1 MSPGNQDRKID
12 QTAQPES
19 LELYLAR
26 NPYICY
32 ARIRGQVLA
41 INKSPHQLYTILK
54 GERAHMETSLHSANI
69 AVNDISNPPQ
79 IHEIEQEIEEGE
91 HHIHLPGPS
100 YWPLLL
106 SAAILVAVAGLLF
119 IPDNPW
125 LVIIA
130 VPFVLIGILGWG
142 LEDPMATTTHEA
154 PTYTPKKPAPPA
166 QQVLDKA
173 HEVVERI
180 VTFGST
186 AYSTHPI
193 KVEIESDQGSEGIVL
208 AIYGKT
214 ELQAQRQELED
225 ALRSV
230 DGVIDVKNFVIA
242 EDEILTMAYKRL
254 ENLKAQG
261 KLDGAQNISML
272 VENYILHLY
281 GDVPNSKIKY
291 TLEREMI
298 GIPGVKVVVNHIGLN
313 KDIPGNLGKTAN
325 KIGA

>member
-1 MSPGNQDRKID
+1 
-12 QTAQPES
+12 
-19 LELYLAR
+19 
-26 NPYICY
+26 
-32 ARIRGQVLA
+32 
-41 INKSPHQLYTILK
+41 
-54 GERAHMETSLHSANI
+54 METSLHSASL
-69 AVNDISNPPQ
+69 AVNDIINSPE
-79 IHEIEQEIEEGE
+79 IHDIYQEAEEEE

-106 SAAILVAVAGLLF
+106 SVAILVAVTGLLF

-125 LVIIA
+125 IFILA
-130 VPFVLIGILGWG
+130 APFVLIGILGWG
-142 LEDPMATTTHEA
+142 LEDPMGTTPTHQQIR
-154 PTYTPKKPAPPA
+154 PTVKRPAPPA

-173 HEVVERI
+173 REVAERI

-193 KVEIESDQGSEGIVL
+193 KIELESDQGCEGIIL

-214 ELQAQRQELED
+214 ELQAQRQELEA
-225 ALRSV
+225 ALRLV
-230 DGVIDVKNFVIA
+230 DGVLDVKNFVVA
-242 EDEILTMAYKRL
+242 EDEILPTAYRRL
-254 ENLKAQG
+254 DNLKAQS
-261 KLDGAQNISML
+261 KLDGAKNISML

-281 GDVPNSKIKY
+281 GDVPNTKMKY

-298 GIPGVKVVVNHIGLN
+298 GIPGVKVVVNHIGLD

>member
-1 MSPGNQDRKID
+1 
-12 QTAQPES
+12 
-19 LELYLAR
+19 
-26 NPYICY
+26 
-32 ARIRGQVLA
+32 
-41 INKSPHQLYTILK
+41 
-54 GERAHMETSLHSANI
+54 METSLHSTGI
-69 AVNDISNPPQ
+69 AVNDITSSLE
-79 IHEIEQEIEEGE
+79 IHDIHQEVEEGE

-100 YWPLLL
+100 YWPMLL
-106 SAAILVAVAGLLF
+106 SIAILVAVTGLLF

-125 LVIIA
+125 IVIIA
-130 VPFVLIGILGWG
+130 APFVLAGILGWG
-142 LEDPMATTTHEA
+142 LEDPMAITA
-154 PTYTPKKPAPPA
+154 TPQEPIHKVKRPAPPA

-173 HEVVERI
+173 REVVERI

-193 KVEIESDQGSEGIVL
+193 KVEIESDQGSEGTIL

-214 ELQAQRQELED
+214 ELQTQRQELEE

-242 EDEILTMAYKRL
+242 EDEILPVAYKRL

-281 GDVPNSKIKY
+281 GDVTNSKTKY
-291 TLEREMI
+291 ALEREMI

-325 KIGA
+325 KIGV

>member
-1 MSPGNQDRKID
+1 
-12 QTAQPES
+12 
-19 LELYLAR
+19 
-26 NPYICY
+26 
-32 ARIRGQVLA
+32 
-41 INKSPHQLYTILK
+41 
-54 GERAHMETSLHSANI
+54 METSLHGASI
-69 AVNDISNPPQ
+69 AVNDITSPPE
-79 IHEIEQEIEEGE
+79 IHEIRQEIEEGE

-106 SAAILVAVAGLLF
+106 SIAILIAVTGLLF

-130 VPFVLIGILGWG
+130 APFVLIGILGWG
-142 LEDPMATTTHEA
+142 LEDPMGGTTHEA
-154 PTYTPKKPAPPA
+154 PPIHAPKKPAPPA
-166 QQVLDKA
+166 QQVLDRA
-173 HEVVERI
+173 CEVIESV

-193 KVEIESDQGSEGIVL
+193 KIEIESDQGSEGIIL
-208 AIYGKT
+208 AVYGKT

-242 EDEILTMAYKRL
+242 EDEILAMAYKRL
-254 ENLKAQG
+254 ENLEAQS

-281 GDVPNSKIKY
+281 GDVPNSKMKY
-291 TLEREMI
+291 ALEREMI

-313 KDIPGNLGKTAN
+313 KDIPGNLGRTAN

>member
-1 MSPGNQDRKID
+1 
-12 QTAQPES
+12 
-19 LELYLAR
+19 
-26 NPYICY
+26 
-32 ARIRGQVLA
+32 
-41 INKSPHQLYTILK
+41 
-54 GERAHMETSLHSANI
+54 METSLHSADIALNNI
-69 AVNDISNPPQ
+69 TSSLQ
-79 IHEIEQEIEEGE
+79 LREIHQEIEEEE

-100 YWPLLL
+100 YWPMLL
-106 SAAILVAVAGLLF
+106 SIAILVAVTGLLF

-125 LVIIA
+125 LVILA
-130 VPFVLIGILGWG
+130 APFVLIGILGWG
-142 LEDPMATTTHEA
+142 LEDPMGTTTTQPA
-154 PTYTPKKPAPPA
+154 LTNKPQKPAPPA

-173 HEVVERI
+173 REVVERI

-193 KVEIESDQGSEGIVL
+193 KLDIESDQGSEGVILVV
-208 AIYGKT
+208 YGKT
-214 ELQAQRQELED
+214 ELQTQRQELED

-242 EDEILTMAYKRL
+242 EDAILPMAYQRL
-254 ENLKAQG
+254 ANLTAQG
-261 KLDGAQNISML
+261 KLDGAQHISML

-281 GDVPNSKIKY
+281 GDVPHSKMKY

-325 KIGA
+325 KIGV

>member
-1 MSPGNQDRKID
+1 
-12 QTAQPES
+12 
-19 LELYLAR
+19 
-26 NPYICY
+26 
-32 ARIRGQVLA
+32 
-41 INKSPHQLYTILK
+41 
-54 GERAHMETSLHSANI
+54 METSLHSADI
-69 AVNDISNPPQ
+69 AVNHISSSLE
-79 IHEIEQEIEEGE
+79 IHEIHQEAEEGE

-106 SAAILVAVAGLLF
+106 SVAILVAVAGLLF

-125 LVIIA
+125 VAIIA
-130 VPFVLIGILGWG
+130 APFVLIGILGWG
-142 LEDPMATTTHEA
+142 LEDPMGIA
-154 PTYTPKKPAPPA
+154 PIHQGSTLKAKRPAPPA
-166 QQVLDKA
+166 QQVLDRA
-173 HEVVERI
+173 REVVEGI

-193 KVEIESDQGSEGIVL
+193 KVEIESDQGSEGVILV
-208 AIYGKT
+208 IYGKT
-214 ELQAQRQELED
+214 ELQAQRQELET

-230 DGVIDVKNFVIA
+230 DGVIDVKNFVLA
-242 EDEILTMAYKRL
+242 EDEILPMAYKRL

-261 KLDGAQNISML
+261 KLDGAKNISML

-281 GDVPNSKIKY
+281 GDVPNSKMKY

-325 KIGA
+325 KIGV

>member
-1 MSPGNQDRKID
+1 
-12 QTAQPES
+12 
-19 LELYLAR
+19 
-26 NPYICY
+26 
-32 ARIRGQVLA
+32 
-41 INKSPHQLYTILK
+41 
-54 GERAHMETSLHSANI
+54 METSLHSANI
-69 AVNDISNPPQ
+69 PVNNISSPLE
-79 IHEIEQEIEEGE
+79 IHEIHPEIEEGQ

-106 SAAILVAVAGLLF
+106 SAAVLVAVTGLLF

-142 LEDPMATTTHEA
+142 LEDPMGTTTHKA
-154 PTYTPKKPAPPA
+154 PINIPKKAAPPA
-166 QQVLDKA
+166 QQVLDKSREA
-173 HEVVERI
+173 VEHT

-193 KVEIESDQGSEGIVL
+193 KVEIESDQGSEGIIL

-261 KLDGAQNISML
+261 KLDGAQHISTL

-281 GDVPNSKIKY
+281 GDVPNSKMKY
-291 TLEREMI
+291 TLERDLI

>member
-1 MSPGNQDRKID
+1 
-12 QTAQPES
+12 
-19 LELYLAR
+19 
-26 NPYICY
+26 
-32 ARIRGQVLA
+32 
-41 INKSPHQLYTILK
+41 
-54 GERAHMETSLHSANI
+54 METSLHSASL
-69 AVNDISNPPQ
+69 AVNDITNSLE
-79 IHEIEQEIEEGE
+79 IHDIHQEAEEEE

-125 LVIIA
+125 VVIIA
-130 VPFVLIGILGWG
+130 APFVLIGILGWG
-142 LEDPMATTTHEA
+142 LEDPMGA
-154 PTYTPKKPAPPA
+154 PAHQKSTPIVKKPAPPA
-166 QQVLDKA
+166 QQVLDRA
-173 HEVVERI
+173 RETAERI

-193 KVEIESDQGSEGIVL
+193 KIELESDQGSDGVIL

-214 ELQAQRQELED
+214 ELQAQRQELEE
-225 ALRSV
+225 ALRSI
-230 DGVIDVKNFVIA
+230 DGVLDVKNFVIA
-242 EDEILTMAYKRL
+242 EDAILPTAYQRL

-261 KLDGAQNISML
+261 KLDGAKNISML

-281 GDVPNSKIKY
+281 GDVPNSKMKY

-325 KIGA
+325 KVGV

>member
-1 MSPGNQDRKID
+1 
-12 QTAQPES
+12 
-19 LELYLAR
+19 
-26 NPYICY
+26 
-32 ARIRGQVLA
+32 
-41 INKSPHQLYTILK
+41 
-54 GERAHMETSLHSANI
+54 METSLHSADI
-69 AVNDISNPPQ
+69 AVNDISSPLQ
-79 IHEIEQEIEEGE
+79 IHGIQQEVEEGE
-91 HHIHLPGPS
+91 HQIHLPGPS

-106 SAAILVAVAGLLF
+106 SAAILIAVTGLLF

-130 VPFVLIGILGWG
+130 APFVLIGILGWG
-142 LEDPMATTTHEA
+142 LEDPMGTATTHQES
-154 PTYTPKKPAPPA
+154 TPKAKRPAPPA
-166 QQVLDKA
+166 QQVLDRA

-193 KVEIESDQGSEGIVL
+193 KVEIESDQGSEGVVL
-208 AIYGKT
+208 TIYGKT

-225 ALRSV
+225 ALRSM

-242 EDEILTMAYKRL
+242 EDEILPMAYKRF

-281 GDVPNSKIKY
+281 GDVPNSKMKY
-291 TLEREMI
+291 ALEREVI

-313 KDIPGNLGKTAN
+313 KDIPGNLGRTAN

>member
-1 MSPGNQDRKID
+1 
-12 QTAQPES
+12 
-19 LELYLAR
+19 
-26 NPYICY
+26 
-32 ARIRGQVLA
+32 
-41 INKSPHQLYTILK
+41 
-54 GERAHMETSLHSANI
+54 METSLYSANTT
-69 AVNDISNPPQ
+69 VNNLPNSLA
-79 IHEIEQEIEEGE
+79 IHEIHHEAEEGE

-106 SAAILVAVAGLLF
+106 SAAILVAVTGLLF

-125 LVIIA
+125 VTALA
-130 VPFVLIGILGWG
+130 APFVLIGILGWG
-142 LEDPMATTTHEA
+142 LEDPMGASSTHQEA
-154 PTYTPKKPAPPA
+154 SSQAKRPAPPA
-166 QQVLDKA
+166 QQVLESA
-173 HEVVERI
+173 REVAERV
-180 VTFGST
+180 VTCGST

-193 KVEIESDQGSEGIVL
+193 KVELESDQGSEGVVL

-225 ALRSV
+225 ALRLV
-230 DGVIDVKNFVIA
+230 EGVIDVKNFVIA
-242 EDEILTMAYKRL
+242 EDEILPTAYKRL

-261 KLDGAQNISML
+261 KLEGAQNILML

-281 GDVPNSKIKY
+281 GDVPNPKMKY

-298 GIPGVKVVVNHIGLN
+298 GIPGVKVIVNHIGLN

>member
-1 MSPGNQDRKID
+1 MK
-12 QTAQPES
+12 T
-19 LELYLAR
+19 
-26 NPYICY
+26 
-32 ARIRGQVLA
+32 
-41 INKSPHQLYTILK
+41 T
-54 GERAHMETSLHSANI
+54 LHSADI
-69 AVNDISNPPQ
+69 AVNPISSPLEIRE
-79 IHEIEQEIEEGE
+79 IHQQVAEEEE

-125 LVIIA
+125 IAILA

-142 LEDPMATTTHEA
+142 LEDPMGIA
-154 PTYTPKKPAPPA
+154 PTHQVPTPQVKKPAPPA
-166 QQVLDKA
+166 QIVLDKSR
-173 HEVVERI
+173 EVVERI
-180 VTFGST
+180 VTCSST

-193 KVEIESDQGSEGIVL
+193 KVEIESDQGSEGIIL

-230 DGVIDVKNFVIA
+230 HGVIEVKNFVIA
-242 EDEILTMAYKRL
+242 EDAILPMADQRL

-261 KLDGAQNISML
+261 KLDGVHDISML

-281 GDVPNSKIKY
+281 GDVPNTKMKY

-298 GIPGVKVVVNHIGLN
+298 GIPGVKVVVNHIGLD

-325 KIGA
+325 KIGV

>member
-1 MSPGNQDRKID
+1 
-12 QTAQPES
+12 
-19 LELYLAR
+19 
-26 NPYICY
+26 
-32 ARIRGQVLA
+32 
-41 INKSPHQLYTILK
+41 
-54 GERAHMETSLHSANI
+54 METSVHNAGI
-69 AVNDISNPPQ
+69 AVNNISSPLQ
-79 IHEIEQEIEEGE
+79 IHELHQGVEEGE

-125 LVIIA
+125 VVILA
-130 VPFVLIGILGWG
+130 APFVLIGILGWG
-142 LEDPMATTTHEA
+142 LEDPMAVPTTHQEV
-154 PTYTPKKPAPPA
+154 TDKVKRPAPPA

-173 HEVVERI
+173 REVVEHI
-180 VTFGST
+180 VTCGST

-193 KVEIESDQGSEGIVL
+193 KVELESDQGSDGIIL
-208 AIYGKT
+208 ALYGKT

-230 DGVIDVKNFVIA
+230 DGVSDIKNFIIA
-242 EDEILTMAYKRL
+242 EDEILPTAYKRL

-261 KLDGAQNISML
+261 KLDGAQNILML

-281 GDVPNSKIKY
+281 GDVPNSKMKY

>member
-1 MSPGNQDRKID
+1 
-12 QTAQPES
+12 
-19 LELYLAR
+19 
-26 NPYICY
+26 
-32 ARIRGQVLA
+32 
-41 INKSPHQLYTILK
+41 
-54 GERAHMETSLHSANI
+54 METSLYSTNTT
-69 AVNDISNPPQ
+69 VNDITNSLT
-79 IHEIEQEIEEGE
+79 IHEIYQEVGEGE

-106 SAAILVAVAGLLF
+106 SVAILVTVTGLLF

-125 LVIIA
+125 VAIIA
-130 VPFVLIGILGWG
+130 APFVLIGILGWG
-142 LEDPMATTTHEA
+142 LEDPMGITPTHQESS
-154 PTYTPKKPAPPA
+154 PKTKRPAPPA
-166 QQVLDKA
+166 QQVLDRA

-193 KVEIESDQGSEGIVL
+193 KIEIESDQGSEGIIV

-214 ELQAQRQELED
+214 ELQAQRQELEA

-230 DGVIDVKNFVIA
+230 DGVIDVKNFVLA
-242 EDEILTMAYKRL
+242 EDEILPMAYKRL

-261 KLDGAQNISML
+261 KLDGAQHISML

-281 GDVPNSKIKY
+281 GDMPNPKMKY

-298 GIPGVKVVVNHIGLN
+298 GIPGVKVIVNHIGLN

>member
-1 MSPGNQDRKID
+1 
-12 QTAQPES
+12 
-19 LELYLAR
+19 
-26 NPYICY
+26 
-32 ARIRGQVLA
+32 
-41 INKSPHQLYTILK
+41 
-54 GERAHMETSLHSANI
+54 METSLHSANTT
-69 AVNDISNPPQ
+69 VNDLTNSLA
-79 IHEIEQEIEEGE
+79 IHEIHHEAEEGE

-106 SAAILVAVAGLLF
+106 SVAILVTVTGLLF

-125 LVIIA
+125 VA
-130 VPFVLIGILGWG
+130 VLAAPFVLIGILGWG
-142 LEDPMATTTHEA
+142 LEDPMG
-154 PTYTPKKPAPPA
+154 PTPTDQEFIPKETKPTPPV

-193 KVEIESDQGSEGIVL
+193 KIEIESDQGSEGVIL

-214 ELQAQRQELED
+214 ELQAQRQELEA

-230 DGVIDVKNFVIA
+230 DGVINVKNFVIA
-242 EDEILTMAYKRL
+242 EDEILPTAYKRL

-261 KLDGAQNISML
+261 KLDGAQNILML

-281 GDVPNSKIKY
+281 GDVPNPKMKY

-298 GIPGVKVVVNHIGLN
+298 GIPGVKVIVNHIGLN

>member
-1 MSPGNQDRKID
+1 
-12 QTAQPES
+12 
-19 LELYLAR
+19 
-26 NPYICY
+26 
-32 ARIRGQVLA
+32 
-41 INKSPHQLYTILK
+41 
-54 GERAHMETSLHSANI
+54 METSLHSTGI
-69 AVNDISNPPQ
+69 AVNDITSSLE
-79 IHEIEQEIEEGE
+79 IHEMHQEAEEGE

-100 YWPLLL
+100 YWPMLL
-106 SAAILVAVAGLLF
+106 SVAILVAVAGLLF

-125 LVIIA
+125 IVIIA
-130 VPFVLIGILGWG
+130 APFVLVGILGWG
-142 LEDPMATTTHEA
+142 LEDPMAT
-154 PTYTPKKPAPPA
+154 PTVLQDTVSQAKRPAPPA
-166 QQVLDKA
+166 QQVLDRA
-173 HEVVERI
+173 REVVERI

-193 KVEIESDQGSEGIVL
+193 KVEIESDQGDEGIIL

-214 ELQAQRQELED
+214 ELQAQRQELEQ

-242 EDEILTMAYKRL
+242 EDEILSAAYKRL

-261 KLDGAQNISML
+261 KLDGAQNISIL

-281 GDVPNSKIKY
+281 GDVANSKTRS

-313 KDIPGNLGKTAN
+313 KDIPGNLGRTAN
-325 KIGA
+325 KIGV